1 MLKTPEI
8 KLTVNELV
16 ATLSLSGYEY
26 IANQI
31 IQDHGLIN
39 SEEQFNRFV
48 QETETSLKKKGYW
61 DDNQETGI
69 ARGLQ
74 DLLYLL
80 VHSKKKIRAINM
92 RNQNVI
98 IIHLLANKK
107 DTLIQFIDNSG
118 HHFYFQD
125 VIDSIGE
132 LLRKH
137 AEMDDVGASV
147 GGWQPLHLSDE
158 LFNEFHATHPSVLQ
172 FMTEDRAQPKPI
184 REFVSALLANGQEFN
199 NISYM
204 QSNYIQDHSLFED
217 IHFFIPAKNND
228 YIWHLDYQEIESAKR
243 VILQPIPVNSYFQ
256 EIERVAR
263 AYFTER

>member
-1 MLKTPEI
+1 
-8 KLTVNELV
+8 
-16 ATLSLSGYEY
+16 
-26 IANQI
+26 
-31 IQDHGLIN
+31 
-39 SEEQFNRFV
+39 
-48 QETETSLKKKGYW
+48 
-61 DDNQETGI
+61 
-69 ARGLQ
+69 
-74 DLLYLL
+74 
-80 VHSKKKIRAINM
+80 M

-98 IIHLLANKK
+98 IIHLLANKN

-125 VIDSIGE
+125 VIGGIGE

-137 AEMDDVGASV
+137 AEMDDVEGVGASA
-147 GGWQPLHLSDE
+147 GGWQPIYLSDE
-158 LFNEFHATHPSVLQ
+158 LFNEFHVSHPSALK
-172 FMTEDRAQPKPI
+172 FMVEDRAQPKPI

-217 IHFFIPAKNND
+217 IHFFIPAVNNS

-243 VILQPIPVNSYFQ
+243 VTLKPIPVNSYFQ
-256 EIERVAR
+256 EIERVAK